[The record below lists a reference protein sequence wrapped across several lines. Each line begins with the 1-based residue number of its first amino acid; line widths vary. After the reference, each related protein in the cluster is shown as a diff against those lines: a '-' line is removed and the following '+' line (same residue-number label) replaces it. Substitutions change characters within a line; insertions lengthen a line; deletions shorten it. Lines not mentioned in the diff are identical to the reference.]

1 MSSRFN
7 LNYYG
12 YLFKKEV
19 ILNGVKYSLIGY
31 MFILFIE
38 LLIVY
43 NAYNNINAK
52 LYSRV
57 ISTIEREGF
66 DIELICNLT
75 DCLMVQTSDTVYV
88 KEDKALIK
96 ENVLLPETYT
106 SLKLTKSLD
115 YVIEF
120 DNFSILIN
128 NTNNLNS

>member
-106 SLKLTKSLD
+106 SLKLTKSLN
-115 YVIEF
+115 Y
-120 DNFSILIN
+120 
-128 NTNNLNS
+128 